1 MDLDALEDRVATL
14 EDEVSRLKEETQSIA
29 VLLATLFQDEDESDE
44 VARWRIAHEN
54 AKKRRERDRNK
65 RP

>member
-1 MDLDALEDRVATL
+1 MTLEERVAKL
-14 EDEVSRLKEETQSIA
+14 EEEVQSIA

-54 AKKRRERDRNK
+54 AKKRRERDRDK
-65 RP
+65 RQP